1 MTSLDVAVSTPD
13 GTCPATL
20 HLPAGGG
27 PRPAVILYPDAAGA
41 RDTFRAMADRLA
53 GLGYVTLLPDVYY
66 RAGAWAPFDVAT
78 VFSDPDERA
87 RVMAMAGSLAPDASL
102 RDAGAFLDF
111 LDGRDEVGPG
121 PVGTTG
127 YCMGG
132 RIALTVAG
140 RFGDRVGAAA
150 SFHGGRLA
158 PEDDPAG
165 VHLLTDDVHATT
177 YVAAAENDDSCPPDQ
192 LDRLGQAWTDA
203 GVRHTI
209 ETYPAQ
215 HGFAVPDNATF
226 DEAAS
231 ERHWQAMTDLY
242 GAALR

>member
-1 MTSLDVAVSTPD
+1 MAFLDVTVTTPD

-20 HLPAGGG
+20 HLPPAGG
-27 PRPAVILYPDAAGA
+27 PRPAVIIYPDAAGV

-53 GLGYVTLLPDVYY
+53 GLGYVALLPDVYY
-66 RAGAWAPFDVAT
+66 RAGDWAPFDVAT
-78 VFSDPDERA
+78 VFSDPEQRKRLMTMVGA
-87 RVMAMAGSLAPDASL
+87 LTPDASV

-111 LDGRDEVGPG
+111 LDGRDEVVHG

-132 RIALTVAG
+132 RISLTVAG

-158 PEDDPAG
+158 LEGDPTG
-165 VHLLTDDVHATT
+165 VHMLVDDVHAVT
-177 YVAAAENDDSCPPDQ
+177 YVAAAEDDDSCGPDQ
-192 LDRLGQAWTDA
+192 LDRLDKAWTEA
-203 GVRHTI
+203 GVRHMI
-209 ETYPAQ
+209 ETYPAH
-215 HGFAVPDNATF
+215 HGFAVPDNDTF

-242 GAALR
+242 AAAL